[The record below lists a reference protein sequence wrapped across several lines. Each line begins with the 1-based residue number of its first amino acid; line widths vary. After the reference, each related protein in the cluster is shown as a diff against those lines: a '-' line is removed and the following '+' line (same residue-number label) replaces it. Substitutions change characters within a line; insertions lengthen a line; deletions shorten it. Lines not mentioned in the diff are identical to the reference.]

1 MSGQR
6 GPTKRSTERLDL
18 ITQAASVE
26 IIRHGFDNLSV
37 SDIAEAAGL
46 SVGGMYRYI
55 TTKTDLLVMVCRG
68 IYDGVR
74 EQLGE
79 IAAGDESHEA
89 KLRSA
94 IDLYLRECENQ
105 RAQIAMVYREYRRL
119 PDDAQR
125 FFMQREKA
133 IADVFA
139 DLIRGG
145 CGRGVFQPVDATV
158 LAMDIVFLGHMPS
171 FKKWALLGEVSA
183 EQLRGEQVELVL
195 GRLLPR

>member
-1 MSGQR
+1 MS
-6 GPTKRSTERLDL
+6 TFTE
-18 ITQAASVE
+18 AASVE

-55 TTKTDLLVMVCRG
+55 STKTDLLVMMCEG

-74 EQLGE
+74 ERLGE
-79 IAAGDESHEA
+79 IAAGDEGHEA
-89 KLRSA
+89 KLRAA

-125 FFMQREKA
+125 FFMQREMA

-139 DLIRGG
+139 DLIRAGCSHQVEGG
-145 CGRGVFQPVDATV
+145 CCSWSVSSCWGRRRTAG
-158 LAMDIVFLGHMPS
+158 GS
-171 FKKWALLGEVSA
+171 
-183 EQLRGEQVELVL
+183 
-195 GRLLPR
+195 